1 MIQRLRVAL
10 CLDFPEERWPSMDR
24 VAAELVQGLWR
35 DHAGSID
42 ATPFV
47 PRFVRRAG
55 RVSRVG
61 DASFNVDRLL
71 NRLWDYPR
79 HVGAIH
85 DDYDV
90 FHVIDHSYSQ
100 LVHRLPPGRTVVT
113 CHDLDTFRSVL
124 RPVDEPRSLVFKA
137 MTRHI
142 LAGLQRAARVTC
154 DTAAIR
160 EELIGQRIVSTNR
173 AVVARIGVGPV
184 YTSRPDP
191 ERDRE
196 AAGLVTSPFGSV
208 ELLHVGSTIPRK
220 RIDVLLNMCGQLR
233 RSIPSLHLVRVGGD
247 FTAEQRRLARTVGM
261 EGHISVLPFVDERM
275 LAAVYRRATLVVL
288 PSDREG
294 FGLPVIEG
302 MACGTPVIASD
313 LAVLKE
319 VGGSAVEYC
328 RPGSVSMWTA
338 RVLELIDEQRR
349 APERW
354 YARREA
360 GLARARRFTWSQF
373 VARLAQVYR
382 EVAREANPMLV
393 RTSA

>member
-1 MIQRLRVAL
+1 VIQRLRVAV
-10 CLDFPEERWPSMDR
+10 CLDFPEEQWPSMDR

-35 DHAGSID
+35 DHAGSIE

-47 PRFVRRAG
+47 PRFVKRVG
-55 RVSRVG
+55 RVG
-61 DASFNVDRLL
+61 NAAFNVDRLL

-79 HVGAIH
+79 HVGALH
-85 DDYDV
+85 DAYDV

-100 LVHRLPPGRTVVT
+100 LVHRLPPDRTVVT

-124 RPVDEPRSLVFKA
+124 RPAEEPRSLLFKA

-142 LAGLQRAARVTC
+142 LTGMQRAARVTC

-160 EELIGQRIVSTNR
+160 DELIGQRVVSANR
-173 AVVARIGVGPV
+173 AVIARIGVGPV
-184 YTSRPDP
+184 YSSRPDP

-196 AAGLVTSPFGSV
+196 AAGLVASPFGAV

-220 RIDVLLNMCGQLR
+220 RIDVLLNVCGQLR
-233 RSIPSLHLVRVGGD
+233 QSIPSLHLVRVGGD
-247 FTAEQRRLARTVGM
+247 FTPEQSKLARTVGM
-261 EGHISVLPFVDERM
+261 EGHISVLRFIDERT
-275 LAAVYRRATLVVL
+275 LAAVYRRATLVLL

-294 FGLPVIEG
+294 FGLPVVEG

-313 LAVLKE
+313 LPVLKE
-319 VGGSAVEYC
+319 VGGSAVEFC
-328 RPGSVSMWTA
+328 PPGSVPTWTA
-338 RVLELIDEQRR
+338 RVLELVDEQRQ

-373 VARLAQVYR
+373 VARVAQLYR
-382 EVAREANPMLV
+382 EVAREANPLLA
-393 RTSA
+393 RSSA